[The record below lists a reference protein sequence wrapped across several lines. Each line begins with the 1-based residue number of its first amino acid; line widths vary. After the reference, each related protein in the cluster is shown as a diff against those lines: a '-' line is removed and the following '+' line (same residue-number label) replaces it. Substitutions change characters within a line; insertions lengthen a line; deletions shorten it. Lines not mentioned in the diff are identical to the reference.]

1 MSQYEIFTR
10 ILIIGFLVWV
20 TMRPGVATWRDHT
33 VGGCGL
39 GTSDAMVDTF
49 QERQKELCFLSSFI
63 EEHEKWL
70 DGLLCQLGWTR
81 DGLSGKVE

>member
-1 MSQYEIFTR
+1 MARS
-10 ILIIGFLVWV
+10 
-20 TMRPGVATWRDHT
+20 

-81 DGLSGKVE
+81 DRLSGKVESFSTSMHDITLFS